1 MGTRGLKFLGSTLPL
16 HAICNLIVCIL
27 YLKALLWIPF
37 CSGWNGRNSLYQP
50 LNRNES
56 PLCSTSNWIS
66 VHAGLFRPFGWFR
79 WILVGRTVSA
89 SIEKCIIFFFTILI
103 LSSLMTVIYMNKP
116 TYGTHHHF
124 VVVWT
129 HPAACPFLAS
139 SLCFNL
145 CSSLLHFFLFF
156 GLSIFPPIF
165 SVCFGFLTFIF
176 HFFVLW
182 ATTWD

>member
-1 MGTRGLKFLGSTLPL
+1 MAG
-16 HAICNLIVCIL
+16 IVCTSL
-27 YLKALLWIPF
+27 STGMNHPF
-37 CSGWNGRNSLYQP
+37 VPLRTEFWFMLDCSGHSGR
-50 LNRNES
+50 
-56 PLCSTSNWIS
+56 
-66 VHAGLFRPFGWFR
+66 FR

-165 SVCFGFLTFIF
+165 SVCFVFLTFIF

-182 ATTWD
+182 ATTQD